1 MLQESLSTTELVVW
15 GLVILAL
22 AVVIL
27 VAFVLVER
35 PPRRGQVRVHRRPRA
50 TSATPVDAGTGP
62 SASTASATAHGA
74 DQPRRR
80 GPRSPRWTSRSPT
93 V

>member
-35 PPRRGQVRVHRRPRA
+35 PPRRGQVRVRRRPEGDVRDPRGRWDQA
-50 TSATPVDAGTGP
+50 ERVDRERDRT
-62 SASTASATAHGA
+62 
-74 DQPRRR
+74 RR
-80 GPRSPRWTSRSPT
+80 
-93 V
+93 

>member
-35 PPRRGQVRVHRRPRA
+35 PPRRGQVRVHRRPEGDVRDPRGRWVRA
-50 TSATPVDAGTGP
+50 ERVDRERDRT
-62 SASTASATAHGA
+62 
-74 DQPRRR
+74 RR
-80 GPRSPRWTSRSPT
+80 
-93 V
+93 